1 MSWETW
7 LLYAATDAF
16 AYLVPGPAVFFIVSQ
31 ALARNAGRTSWAILG
46 VLSAEVMYFVL
57 SATGLALLLT
67 ASYDLFFAIKWLGA
81 AYLVWLGIQAFR
93 GQATAFAVGPAAK
106 PVSPLRSAVHGF
118 VMNAANPKV
127 LLFYTAIVPQFVNP
141 HAAIAPQMLILG
153 VTGLSVG
160 AVISAG
166 YALMAARM
174 ARRLAGRAYA
184 KITNRITG
192 SLLTT
197 AGAGMAALRRI

>member
-1 MSWETW
+1 MTWQTW

-16 AYLVPGPAVFFIVSQ
+16 AYLVPGPAVLFIVSQ
-31 ALARNAGRTSWAILG
+31 ALARSPGRTCWAILG
-46 VLSAEVMYFVL
+46 VLSAEVMYFIL

-93 GQATAFAVGPAAK
+93 GQASALAVGPAAK
-106 PVSPLRSAVHGF
+106 PVSALHSALHGF

-160 AVISAG
+160 AAISAG

-174 ARRLAGRAYA
+174 ARRLAGPRYA
-184 KITNRITG
+184 TITNRITG
-192 SLLTT
+192 SLLIA

>member
-1 MSWETW
+1 MAPWDVR
-7 LLYAATDAF
+7 LD
-16 AYLVPGPAVFFIVSQ
+16 
-31 ALARNAGRTSWAILG
+31 
-46 VLSAEVMYFVL
+46 
-57 SATGLALLLT
+57 
-67 ASYDLFFAIKWLGA
+67 
-81 AYLVWLGIQAFR
+81 
-93 GQATAFAVGPAAK
+93 GPAAK
-106 PVSPLRSAVHGF
+106 PVSALHSALHGF

-160 AVISAG
+160 AAISAG

-174 ARRLAGRAYA
+174 ARRLAGPRYA
-184 KITNRITG
+184 TITNRITG
-192 SLLTT
+192 SLLIA